1 MNNTRA
7 ISALIF
13 TMMFGS
19 SAAIAEAP
27 AAIATEAPAPA
38 TEAPTPAPAKEAP
51 APVAPATA
59 EAPAEE
65 QGKKLSEKLAETT
78 LVMDVKVDSCN
89 ADAAILCPGLPQ
101 NSKKS
106 FMCLMAYEDNLSLG
120 CKIGLVEA
128 AMAVE
133 MGLIAIEYSIEACEA
148 DADQYCADIQPG
160 EGRIVSCLREN
171 ETKLKKECTTA
182 LKDTGLWSLGDE

>member
-1 MNNTRA
+1 MNNIRT
-7 ISALIF
+7 ISALIIA
-13 TMMFGS
+13 TMFVS
-19 SAAIAEAP
+19 SAAMAEAAP
-27 AAIATEAPAPA
+27 AATTTATSTEASATEAPVKKAPAA
-38 TEAPTPAPAKEAP
+38 TEAKGE
-51 APVAPATA
+51 
-59 EAPAEE
+59 
-65 QGKKLSEKLAETT
+65 KLSDKLAETT

-106 FMCLMAYEDNLSLG
+106 FMCLMAYEDNLSLD

-148 DADQYCADIQPG
+148 DADQYCLDVKPG
-160 EGRIVSCLREN
+160 EGRIVSCLRAN
-171 ETKLKKECTTA
+171 ESKLKKECTTA
-182 LKDTGLWSLGDE
+182 LKDTGLWNVGTEK